1 MFFQQELAVEDL
13 IKLVPGYSPQFEEV
27 LRGCLQSH
35 PEDRLTP
42 MELLELEWFR
52 QFRRPAGQADED
64 EAVGRRQ
71 GSCVDS
77 GEQDGAH
84 RAAKYGDEGAL
95 EVGQKDDAG
104 GRESN
109 DGGNET
115 HVRRAFSCVV
125 GQSTALRFVPVGEK
139 KKRGKYTCK

>member
-1 MFFQQELAVEDL
+1 MAVDDL

-52 QFRRPAGQADED
+52 QFRRPTEQADED
-64 EAVGRRQ
+64 EVAERRQ
-71 GSCVDS
+71 NSCVDS
-77 GEQDGAH
+77 GEQNGANK
-84 RAAKYGDEGAL
+84 AANHGDDGAL
-95 EVGQKDDAG
+95 EVGEKGDAG
-104 GRESN
+104 GSESN

-115 HVRRAFSCVV
+115 HVRRALSCVV
-125 GQSTALRFVPVGEK
+125 GRATALRFVPVGEEN
-139 KKRGKYTCK
+139 KRGKYMCK